1 MEQVLCLSTLKS
13 RSSQAAQLHRSH
25 GGFLGMIMHSIER
38 LYNCRVGGDLQAS
51 FKSKLFLMKLPKD
64 GRVGGRERRDVYR
77 MVF

>member
-1 MEQVLCLSTLKS
+1 MGVL
-13 RSSQAAQLHRSH
+13 
-25 GGFLGMIMHSIER
+25 LGMIMHSIER
-38 LYNCRVGGDLQAS
+38 LYNCRVSGDLQAS